1 MKKILVTG
9 ANGQVGNKL
18 VNLGS
23 CNELEI
29 IGYDKSNLDIT
40 CKESILAAIKK
51 TQPDLLINAA
61 AYTNVDMAETNE
73 KEAFLINDYG
83 VANIADACAQSNI
96 PLFHI
101 STDYVFDG
109 TKNSSY
115 IESDLVSPINT
126 YAKSKLAGELAI
138 RKILNKY
145 LILRTSWVF
154 SERKSNF
161 LKTIIKLANTKK
173 EIEVVNDQY
182 GGPTSAKSIA
192 KVLLDLSK
200 TEFNNEFKWGIYH
213 FCQGPYVSWYEFAKY
228 ITAEAYK
235 TKLIDRNLKILPIS
249 SESYAFIAKRPF
261 NSRLSSKKLFKYF
274 DVKKSSWKEDVKET
288 INTLKG
294 S

>member
-9 ANGQVGNKL
+9 ADGQVGNKL
-18 VNLGS
+18 VNIGN

-29 IGYDKSNLDIT
+29 IGYCKSKLDIT
-40 CKESILAAIKK
+40 CKDSILAEIKK
-51 TQPDLLINAA
+51 TQPALIINAA

-73 KEAFLINDYG
+73 KEAFLINHYG
-83 VANIADACAQSNI
+83 VENIANVCAQSNI

-115 IESDLVSPINT
+115 KESDSVAPINT
-126 YAKSKLAGELAI
+126 YARSKLAGELAI
-138 RKILNKY
+138 RKILKKY

-161 LKTIIKLANTKK
+161 LKTIIKLAKTKK

-200 TEFNNEFKWGIYH
+200 VEFNNKFEWGIYH

-228 ITAEAYK
+228 ISAEAYE

-249 SESYAFIAKRPF
+249 SEKYAFIADRPE
-261 NSRLSSKKLFKYF
+261 NCRLSNKKLFKYF
-274 DVKKSSWKEDVKET
+274 DIKKSSWKEDVKET
-288 INTLKG
+288 INILKG
-294 S
+294 